1 MRRRTIVTIQ
11 GIDNL
16 KARRTSNRKIQV
28 STRKRQESIK
38 LLCTKYTA
46 VNTNRDKHSFGTNTN
61 ETKLVKPKIYRRY
74 LSDEK
79 PSEEPLG
86 SHSRKKANTGSRQST
101 QFAKQTARE
110 LRTSE
115 SSSFLFLIISPF
127 FLQHMKNQLSWIC
140 LNHFSTTKLPLVLL
154 L

>member
-1 MRRRTIVTIQ
+1 MRRRTTVTIQ
-11 GIDNL
+11 GIENL
-16 KARRTSNRKIQV
+16 KARGASDRKIQV
-28 STRKRQESIK
+28 STRKCQESIK
-38 LLCTKYTA
+38 FLCTKYTA
-46 VNTNRDKHSFGTNTN
+46 VNTNREKKSSGTNTN

-101 QFAKQTARE
+101 QFAKQIVRE
-110 LRTSE
+110 PKTSE

-127 FLQHMKNQLSWIC
+127 FLQHMKTN
-140 LNHFSTTKLPLVLL
+140 
-154 L
+154 